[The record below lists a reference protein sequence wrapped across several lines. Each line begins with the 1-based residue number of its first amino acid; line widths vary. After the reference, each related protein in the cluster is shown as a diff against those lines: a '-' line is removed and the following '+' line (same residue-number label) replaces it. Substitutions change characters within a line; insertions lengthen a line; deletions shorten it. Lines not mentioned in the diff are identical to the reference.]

1 MKKIL
6 LTGDRGY
13 IGAVLSPMLIA
24 RGYDVTGLDVDYFH
38 GCDLGPTEAA
48 SYPRLTCDLRDV
60 TAEQLHGFDAVIH
73 LAALSNDPLGNLD
86 PDLTKAINFDASLR
100 VAELAKAGGARRFLF
115 SSSCSS
121 YGAAGESVLDENAE
135 FNPVTPYA
143 EHKVGLERALSELA
157 DDSFSPTYLRNATA
171 YGLSP
176 RLRLDLVL
184 NNLVGWAL
192 STGKVLLLSDGT
204 PWRPIVHVEDICR
217 AFLAVLDAD
226 RETIHD
232 EAFNVGR
239 SEHNYRILELAEI
252 VADVVPGSRVEIA
265 EGAGPDKRSYRVDFS
280 KLENTLDF
288 RPQWDARKSAERMAT
303 AFRDFGLEQT
313 HLEGPRFIRLKRLE
327 ELIERGALD
336 SRLTWSEAAGSP
348 TR

>member
-1 MKKIL
+1 MKIL

-13 IGAVLSPMLIA
+13 IGAVLGPMLIA
-24 RGYDVTGLDVDYFH
+24 RGHEITGLDADYFR
-38 GCDLGPTEAA
+38 GCDLGRPEEPG
-48 SYPRLTCDLRDV
+48 YPRLTCDLRDV
-60 TAEQLHGFDAVIH
+60 TAEQLRGFDAVVH

-86 PDLTKAINFDASLR
+86 PELTRAINFEASLR
-100 VAELAKAGGARRFLF
+100 VAELAKEGGARRFLF

-121 YGAAGESVLDENAE
+121 YGAAGDAMLDENAA

-143 EHKVGLERALSELA
+143 EHKVGLERALSELT

-217 AFLAVLDAD
+217 AFIAVLDAD
-226 RETIHD
+226 RGTIHD

-280 KLENTLDF
+280 KLETTLDF
-288 RPQWDARKSAERMAT
+288 QPQWDARKSAERMFA
-303 AFRDFGLEQT
+303 AFKQNNLEQH

-327 ELIERGALD
+327 ELIERGDLSSSLLW
-336 SRLTWSEAAGSP
+336 SRDAESAI
-348 TR
+348 R